1 MAGVQDRVLACRPLP
16 VLAGATVLGDR
27 QQLMRRV
34 EDPFVL
40 DKSVTSWASM
50 SSQCREGSTTNLA
63 GFELFVVLR
72 NNHASRP
79 ELRGEPVERKITVI
93 SWVQPD
99 QACILESG
107 FGPAGFAIYCA
118 IDTIGL

>member
-1 MAGVQDRVLACRPLP
+1 MPRIMAGVQDRVLACRPLP
-16 VLAGATVLGDR
+16 VLAGPTVL
-27 QQLMRRV
+27 QLMRRV

-50 SSQCREGSTTNLA
+50 SSQCLEGSTTNLA

-79 ELRGEPVERKITVI
+79 ELRGEPWREK
-93 SWVQPD
+93 SP
-99 QACILESG
+99 
-107 FGPAGFAIYCA
+107 
-118 IDTIGL
+118 